1 MTDLI
6 RLKEK
11 ELHQFQD
18 IRNSQLEAMLTEKD
32 KKIQEMKQK
41 FELLKDDFQYNL
53 QLIEARDK
61 EIERLDQLVKA
72 QQKKNDELEQRVKG
86 LNNKVDHLQ
95 LKEAERTEKLEQD
108 KLMHKR
114 VLDEL
119 KAVIESMQW
128 SADEEIKTKTH
139 EIERLKSEIYQLN
152 RLKEEALE
160 GQRKDLTATF
170 EAIIQNREES
180 FQEKESEIASQ
191 IHLLE
196 KRVEKIH
203 SENAKLKSETKDA
216 KLLITRL
223 EDEVESKEQKIRQLQ
238 YDLDDL
244 HRQKEGIEDT
254 LKREVSTLTVEL
266 KTLKDI
272 QYELKLDHQQQLE
285 KREKELVREREFRGV
300 VEQRLADVQHG
311 ASGDMSALN
320 AELSAARD
328 RAGKLAQ
335 EREMLLSE
343 REELLGRLARK
354 RVEIDGLLGEREAVR
369 GEVAVLQRKLNGT
382 EEKLK
387 NVDDAYLS
395 LEREYLAYQA

>member
-18 IRNSQLEAMLTEKD
+18 IRNSQLEAMIAEKD

-61 EIERLDQLVKA
+61 EIEKLDLLVKTT
-72 QQKKNDELEQRVKG
+72 QKKNDELEQRVKG
-86 LNNKVDHLQ
+86 LNNKIDHLQ

-128 SADEEIKTKTH
+128 SADEEIKTKSQ
-139 EIERLKSEIYQLN
+139 EIERLKNEMFQLN

-160 GQRKDLTATF
+160 SQRKDLTATF

-203 SENAKLKSETKDA
+203 SENLKLKTETKDA
-216 KLLITRL
+216 KLLSTRL
-223 EDEVESKEQKIRQLQ
+223 QEDVEAKDQRIRQLQ
-238 YDLDDL
+238 YDLEDL
-244 HRQKEGIEDT
+244 HRQREHAEDA
-254 LKREVSTLTVEL
+254 LKREVSSLTVEL
-266 KTLKDI
+266 TALKDA
-272 QYELKLDHQQQLE
+272 QDKLRYDQQQQLDRLE
-285 KREKELVREREFRGV
+285 GELVREREFRGV
-300 VEQRLADVQHG
+300 VEQRLADAQRG
-311 ASGDMSALN
+311 AAGD
-320 AELSAARD
+320 
-328 RAGKLAQ
+328 LA
-335 EREMLLSE
+335 
-343 REELLGRLARK
+343 
-354 RVEIDGLLGEREAVR
+354 
-369 GEVAVLQRKLNGT
+369 
-382 EEKLK
+382 
-387 NVDDAYLS
+387 
-395 LEREYLAYQA
+395 